1 MEYTGLEIR
10 IQKKNDTRRIGQTC
24 ECIES
29 YDFGFRIWEE
39 NRCENEHFNFDCKCF
54 KLQSF

>member
-1 MEYTGLEIR
+1 MEYTGNSNSE
-10 IQKKNDTRRIGQTC
+10 KNDTRRIGQTC

-39 NRCENEHFNFDCKCF
+39 NRCENEHFDFDCKCF